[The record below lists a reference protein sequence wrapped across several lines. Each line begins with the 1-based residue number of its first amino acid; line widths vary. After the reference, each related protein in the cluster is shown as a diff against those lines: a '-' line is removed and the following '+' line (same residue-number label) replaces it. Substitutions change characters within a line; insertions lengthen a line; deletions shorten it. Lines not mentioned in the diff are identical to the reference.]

1 MYQGGGW
8 RTTCPRRCVLSEARI
23 LQSADRIESSVLAN
37 LDFSSLYDESKEEDG
52 ATIFIPNWNHR
63 PYLPRSVR
71 SALLAIKRLEEAG
84 YSGELLVIDDASRD
98 GSQKFLRTV
107 KALYG
112 DARLETVFL
121 ERNLGLPRLRNLAM
135 RMSRYRHVCML
146 DADNEL
152 VADNLPLFLQSGVQT
167 GAALV
172 HGLLMDKRDRRM
184 TGIRSD
190 DVASMRL
197 TAGNYIDAF
206 ALVDAKKLLRI
217 GGYLA
222 DPRLPHEDWE
232 MVLHLIAE
240 EEQVLF
246 VPAVMGFY
254 HLTPGSMYAENAQV
268 KGPRPRSAAPEV
280 KTLLRRMFAQ
290 TGTRE
295 WDTIRVGRIYHPA
308 VGYID

>member
-1 MYQGGGW
+1 M
-8 RTTCPRRCVLSEARI
+8 SEAKI
-23 LQSADRIESSVLAN
+23 VQSTNRIESTVLADPG
-37 LDFSSLYDESKEEDG
+37 LGTLYRESKAENG
-52 ATIFIPNWNHR
+52 VTIFIPNWNHR
-63 PYLPRSVR
+63 PYLPRSIR
-71 SALLAIKRLEEAG
+71 SALEAIDRLQEAG
-84 YSGELLVIDDASRD
+84 YSGELLVVDDASRD

-107 KALYG
+107 QVLYE
-112 DARLETVFL
+112 DAPLKTVFL

-135 RMSRYRHVCML
+135 RMSRYQHVCML

-240 EEQVLF
+240 EEQVVF

-254 HLTPGSMYAENAQV
+254 HLTPGSMYAETAED
-268 KGPRPRSAAPEV
+268 KGLRPRSAAPEV
-280 KTLLRRMFAQ
+280 KTLLLRMFAQ

-295 WDTIRVGRIYHPA
+295 WDAIRVGRIYHPA
-308 VGYID
+308 VGYLD

>member
-1 MYQGGGW
+1 
-8 RTTCPRRCVLSEARI
+8 LSEARI

-52 ATIFIPNWNHR
+52 VTIFIPNWNHR

-240 EEQVLF
+240 EEQVVF

-254 HLTPGSMYAENAQV
+254 HLTPGSMYAETAED
-268 KGPRPRSAAPEV
+268 KGLRPRSAAPEV
-280 KTLLRRMFAQ
+280 KTLLLRMFAQ

-295 WDTIRVGRIYHPA
+295 WDAIRVGRIYHPA
-308 VGYID
+308 VGYLD

>member
-1 MYQGGGW
+1 
-8 RTTCPRRCVLSEARI
+8 LSEAKI
-23 LQSADRIESSVLAN
+23 LQSISRIETTVLPDPG
-37 LDFSSLYDESKEEDG
+37 LKRLYKESKAENG
-52 ATIFIPNWNHR
+52 VTIFIPNWNHR
-63 PYLPRSVR
+63 PYLSRSIR
-71 SALLAIKRLEEAG
+71 SALGAIEHLREAG
-84 YSGELLVIDDASRD
+84 YQGELIVIDDASRD

-107 KALYG
+107 QALYG
-112 DARLETVFL
+112 DAPLETVLL

-152 VADNLPLFLQSGVQT
+152 VGDNLPLFLQSGLQT

-172 HGLLMDKRDRRM
+172 HGLLVDRRDGRM

-190 DVASMRL
+190 NVASMRL

-206 ALVDAKKLLRI
+206 ALLDATKVLRA
-217 GGYLA
+217 GGYVT
-222 DPRLPHEDWE
+222 DQRLYGYEDWE

-240 EEQVLF
+240 EEEIVF
-246 VPAVMGFY
+246 VPVVMGYY
-254 HLTPGSMYAENAQV
+254 HLAPGSMYAETAVN
-268 KGPRPRSAAPEV
+268 KGPRPSTAAPEV
-280 KTLLRRMFAQ
+280 VALLRRMYAQ

-295 WDTIRVGRIYHPA
+295 WDAIKVGRIYHPA